1 MRAHTA
7 IPASHRCLT
16 MAAASVALL
25 FSALAWTAEAPPA
38 DPDVESGELQEFVI
52 TAPEPRY
59 VASTRRDRIG
69 RIWTPVL
76 INGRGPFR
84 LALDTSSANSA
95 IRAQVVAKLG
105 IVPVAGESIRVRGVT
120 GTSIVSTVRVDSM
133 VIGDMA
139 IENRRL
145 PVIADAMGGADGV
158 LGNEGLRD
166 KRIYIDFVNDFLS
179 IRLSRDEPAPDGFI
193 TIPITFGKD
202 YLPVVD
208 ARVGRIPVKAIIS
221 TGGQS
226 TLGNLATRDALLEQ
240 RKQEGT
246 VEAILDVTDTK
257 QDAEGYRI
265 GPIAIGDTIRINMPR
280 MIFADLGIFKS
291 WEMTSEPTLIIG
303 MDALGLLDPMIIDY
317 RRAELHVRMREG
329 TRKVL
334 F

>member
-1 MRAHTA
+1 MTA
-7 IPASHRCLT
+7 RPAVLPSRLRLT
-16 MAAASVALL
+16 CIAASTAVL
-25 FSALAWTAEAPPA
+25 FSALAPAGEAPALTP
-38 DPDVESGELQEFVI
+38 PGEFNQLQEIVI

-76 INGRGPFR
+76 INGQGPFR
-84 LALDTSSANSA
+84 LALDTGSPSSA
-95 IRAQVVAKLG
+95 IRAEVAAKLG
-105 IVPVAGESIRVRGVT
+105 IVPNANDNVRVRGIT
-120 GTSIVSTVRVDSM
+120 GTSIVSTVRVASM

-139 IENRRL
+139 LEDRRL
-145 PVIADAMGGADGV
+145 PIIADALGGADGI

-179 IRLSRDEPAPDGFI
+179 IRLSRDEPAPEGFI
-193 TIPITFGKD
+193 TVPITYGKD

-240 RKQEGT
+240 RRQDPTAET
-246 VEAILDVTDTK
+246 ILDVTETK
-257 QDAEGYRI
+257 QSAESYRI
-265 GPIAIGDTIRINMPR
+265 APISIGASIRMSMPR
-280 MIFADLGIFKS
+280 MIFADLSVFQA
-291 WEMTSEPTLIIG
+291 WEMTSEPTLLIG
-303 MDALGLLDPMIIDY
+303 MDALGLLDTLIIDY
-317 RRAELHVRMREG
+317 RRAELQIRMRDG
-329 TRKVL
+329 TPKVL